1 MYEPGTL
8 YGREQ
13 VFQGNVRLVV
23 SIVQRYADAFARR
36 K

>member
-1 MYEPGTL
+1 MNQALRMAENS
-8 YGREQ
+8 Q
-13 VFQGNVRLVV
+13 VFQRNVRLVV